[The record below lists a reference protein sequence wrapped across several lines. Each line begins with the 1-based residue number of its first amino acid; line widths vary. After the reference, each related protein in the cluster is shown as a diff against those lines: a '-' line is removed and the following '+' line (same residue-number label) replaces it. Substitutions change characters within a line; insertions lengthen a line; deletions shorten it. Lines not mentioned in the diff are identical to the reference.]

1 MRKEKINIGAGVVD
15 KFYELRIPDYFM
27 MMQTIATN
35 DAEEKGV
42 GKSETI
48 DKGFSWII
56 SRIEV
61 DIVKYPGYTEDVIME
76 TYPGDDMKII
86 FPRYYRM
93 VDLKG
98 NLLINS
104 SSLWALLDIK
114 KRVPVMSPFKNALP
128 SEHHEGELPLP
139 KKVAIPEN
147 LSLIESRKVRY
158 SETDLNGHL
167 NNTKYMDFIIDVHD
181 SAFYEKHRIKHLAIN
196 YIHEIKDNDVVDLY
210 TNNEPVEVIVGK
222 VGNQLIFACEITY
235 EDR

>member
-1 MRKEKINIGAGVVD
+1 MRTEKLNINSGTVD
-15 KFYELRIPDYFM
+15 KFLELRMPDYFM
-27 MMQTIATN
+27 MMQTVATN

-48 DKGFSWII
+48 DKGYTWII

-61 DIVKYPGYTEDVIME
+61 DIVKYPEYTHDVMMQ
-76 TYPGDDMKII
+76 TYPGDDLKIM

-93 VDLKG
+93 LDMNG

-104 SSLWALLDIK
+104 SSIWALLDIK
-114 KRVPVMSPFKNALP
+114 KRTPVMSPFKQALP

-139 KKVAIPEN
+139 KKVKIPEN
-147 LSLIESRKVRY
+147 LSLVESRKVRY

-181 SAFYEKHRIKHLAIN
+181 SSFYEKHRIKHLAIN
-196 YIHEIKDNDVVDLY
+196 YIHEIKDNDIVDLY
-210 TNNEPVEVIVGK
+210 TDNGSVETIVGK
-222 VGNQLIFACEITY
+222 VGDQLIFACEITY